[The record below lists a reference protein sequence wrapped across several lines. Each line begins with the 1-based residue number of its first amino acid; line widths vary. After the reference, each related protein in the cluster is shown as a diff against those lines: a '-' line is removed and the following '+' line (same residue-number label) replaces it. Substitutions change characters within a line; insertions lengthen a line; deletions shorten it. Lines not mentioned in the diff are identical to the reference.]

1 MTHIFPETMF
11 VLKTP
16 RGSAF
21 EVDNVADADKLGVVW
36 GTWVDSGVWTSC
48 HVIDL
53 LDPDGLIPQAVKE
66 IEA

>member
-1 MTHIFPETMF
+1 MNYVFPDTMF
-11 VLKTP
+11 VLKSN

-21 EVDNVADADKLGVVW
+21 EVDDVGDVPELKVVW

-48 HVIDL
+48 LVDDL

-66 IEA
+66 MET